1 MGGTRIPPTFHLI
14 LKKFEKSLSLASNQP
29 RASSRPTGTHSTIVT
44 LSNRG
49 QNKIL
54 IEKNTPITN
63 PPHSGGKK
71 NCPAPESILPPNSRP
86 TILRGGD
93 HAPPLATVPMA
104 VPFPSQVRVM
114 LRVPSGDPPT
124 DPSWGG
130 GEDVRVETRGEGAG
144 KRGVPRAAS
153 PPEGPSQQHPPPGG
167 SNLGQPK
174 QATGWTNL
182 AGWIP
187 PPHHPA
193 LVKLWRGMDPRAAE
207 GLRAGSQS
215 AAGIDPWGTL
225 CLTKRLCP
233 PP

>member
-14 LKKFEKSLSLASNQP
+14 LKKSKNLCHLLPTSPERPLGRLGLTQP
-29 RASSRPTGTHSTIVT
+29 SSHCPIEG
-44 LSNRG
+44 
-49 QNKIL
+49 KIL

-63 PPHSGGKK
+63 PPPHSGGKK

-153 PPEGPSQQHPPPGG
+153 PPEGPSQQHPPPRGG
-167 SNLGQPK
+167 PTLGNQNRPLVGP
-174 QATGWTNL
+174 TWL
-182 AGWIP
+182 AGSP
-187 PPHHPA
+187 PPPSRTC
-193 LVKLWRGMDPRAAE
+193 KIMEGDGSQGSRRAE
-207 GLRAGSQS
+207 G
-215 AAGIDPWGTL
+215 
-225 CLTKRLCP
+225 RLPVGCWD
-233 PP
+233 